1 MLESLIRHQSVRN
14 HFQLALLGAI
24 FVLVA
29 AFFSVIVFEP
39 FASVAVVFL
48 TVLAC
53 IPYVDALI
61 TNEESLLTKFR
72 SDGDFLREYSHVTA
86 GLLWLF
92 MGMVAGFLILFFVVQ
107 AWFPAHE
114 AVLFSF
120 QRSTLEA
127 IAGTPTANALADT
140 AARTAGNA
148 AGKVVANTAG
158 NIGANAAVVHP
169 MTILDLLANNGIVF
183 LLCLALAMCYTF
195 GSVTILAWNAS
206 VLGFAIAQWIVVNA
220 GQSSTLGTLASGFIR
235 YFLHGIPEI
244 AAYVVVGI
252 AGGVMSVA
260 FANHDL
266 FSPKWRVIMRDSLQ
280 LIIIAAALLVIGSM
294 IEVYITPF
302 FYS

>member
-14 HFQLALLGAI
+14 HFQLALLGAL

-48 TVLAC
+48 TVIAC
-53 IPYVDALI
+53 IPYVDSLI
-61 TNEESLLTKFR
+61 TSGESMLSKYR
-72 SDGDFLREYSHVTA
+72 SDGEFLREYSHVIV

-92 MGMVAGFLILFFVVQ
+92 KGMVVGFIILFFVVQ

-114 AVLFSF
+114 AALFSF

-127 IAGTPTANALADT
+127 IAGASTAKSMANTGA
-140 AARTAGNA
+140 AGN
-148 AGKVVANTAG
+148 VVANVGSASAAAG
-158 NIGANAAVVHP
+158 SAAVVQP
-169 MTILDLLANNGIVF
+169 LTIIDLLKNNAFVF
-183 LLCLALAMCYTF
+183 LLSLALAMCYTF
-195 GSVTILAWNAS
+195 GSITILAWNAS
-206 VLGFAIAQWIVVNA
+206 VLGYAIAQWIVVNA
-220 GQSSTLGTLASGFIR
+220 GHSTALGALASGSIR

-244 AAYVVVGI
+244 AAYVVVGM

-266 FSPKWRVIMRDSLQ
+266 WSPKWRIIMRDSLQ

-302 FYS
+302 FYT